1 MSFTIYAAID
11 LAGGKAV
18 RLWQGDRARSRVV
31 ANDPVELAR
40 ELVAGGARYL
50 HVVDLDAAFADG
62 ENRAAIGR
70 IVAAVDVPVQVGGGV
85 RHRTA
90 FEALVAL
97 GAARVVAGTLVV
109 DQPEVLAAL
118 LAADPERV
126 VVAADVRGSRVVA
139 DGWRRDGGGDLAEV
153 GARMRRAGARHLLVT
168 AVEKDGTGTG
178 PDHDVLAQALT
189 AFGPGVIASGGIGS
203 VDDVARLAPLVARG
217 LAGVV
222 VGSLLVD
229 RRATARDLLRAVSGF
244 EAGAGLRGGTGAAAI
259 GGQGPGARSPQV
271 EDPIPDPRPL
281 TPDGEEGARPTAHGP
296 RSTPSEDP

>member
-1 MSFTIYAAID
+1 MTFTVYAAID

-31 ANDPVELAR
+31 ADDPVALAR
-40 ELVAGGARYL
+40 DLVAGGARFL

-62 ENRAAIGR
+62 ENRGAIGR

-97 GAARVVAGTLVV
+97 GAARVVVGTLVV
-109 DQPEVLAAL
+109 DQPAVIAAL

-126 VVAADVRGSRVVA
+126 VVAADVRGGRVVA
-139 DGWRRDGGGDLAEV
+139 DGWRRDGGDDLAGM

-178 PDHDVLAQALT
+178 PDHGVLAQALA

-203 VDDVARLAPLVARG
+203 VDDVARLAPLAARG
-217 LAGVV
+217 LDGVV

-229 RRATARDLLRAVSGF
+229 RRATASELDAAFASAARA
-244 EAGAGLRGGTGAAAI
+244 TG
-259 GGQGPGARSPQV
+259 
-271 EDPIPDPRPL
+271 
-281 TPDGEEGARPTAHGP
+281 HGP
-296 RSTPSEDP
+296 RATASEGA

>member
-31 ANDPVELAR
+31 ADDPVELAR
-40 ELVAGGARYL
+40 RLVAGGARFL

-70 IVAAVDVPVQVGGGV
+70 IVAAAGVPVQVGGGV
-85 RHRTA
+85 RNRAA
-90 FEALVAL
+90 FDALIAV
-97 GAARVVAGTLVV
+97 GAARVVLGTLVV
-109 DQPEVLAAL
+109 DQPEVLNAL
-118 LAADPERV
+118 LAADPEQV
-126 VVAADVRGSRVVA
+126 VAAADVRGSRVVA
-139 DGWRRDGGGDLAEV
+139 DGWRRDGGDDLAGM
-153 GARMRRAGARHLLVT
+153 GARMRHAGARHLLVT

-178 PDHDVLAQALT
+178 PDHGVLAQALA

-203 VDDVARLAPLVARG
+203 VDDVARLAPLVAQG

-229 RRATARDLLRAVSGF
+229 GRATADDLVRPF
-244 EAGAGLRGGTGAAAI
+244 EAALRSTG
-259 GGQGPGARSPQV
+259 
-271 EDPIPDPRPL
+271 
-281 TPDGEEGARPTAHGP
+281 HGP
-296 RSTPSEDP
+296 RATLPDGS

>member
-18 RLWQGDRARSRVV
+18 RLWLGDRARSRVV

-40 ELVAGGARYL
+40 RLVGGGARYL

-70 IVAAVDVPVQVGGGV
+70 IIAAVDVPVQVGGGV

-90 FEALVAL
+90 FEALVGL
-97 GAARVVAGTLVV
+97 GATRVVLGTLVV
-109 DQPEVLAAL
+109 DQPDVLATL

-126 VVAADVRGSRVVA
+126 VVAADVRGSRVVT
-139 DGWRRDGGGDLAEV
+139 DGWRRDGGDDLPGMGE
-153 GARMRRAGARHLLVT
+153 RMRRAGARHLLVT
-168 AVEKDGTGTG
+168 AVEKDGTGSG
-178 PDHDVLAQALT
+178 ADLGALAQALA

-229 RRATARDLLRAVSGF
+229 GRATPAALEHAASAF
-244 EAGAGLRGGTGAAAI
+244 GAGGAPTTD
-259 GGQGPGARSPQV
+259 PGSPDAPF
-271 EDPIPDPRPL
+271 ER
-281 TPDGEEGARPTAHGP
+281 A
-296 RSTPSEDP
+296 